1 MRARRVRWHLTRRRL
16 QRDEDTSQAPRAICG
31 CYHHRTSAV
40 RNSRIAR
47 EMTMIVP
54 SVCGIGIGWSRQ
66 GVDGLV
72 CINSRCE
79 SVTGIASL
87 CVRQAGTPLGS
98 AAPVREVLVKEM
110 DETVTGL
117 IHAWN
122 GGDAGAGTRLFSR
135 IYGELRSIARSTR
148 RRRPEQGDETLDTTA
163 LIHEVY
169 LRLAGADELTV
180 QNRGHFFA
188 VAVRAARQIVSNH
201 ARDAQTLK
209 RGGRA
214 VTETI
219 DGLAGQQL
227 ASPTPDDDRAEQIS
241 TLEDALQ
248 QLERLHPRPCRV
260 VECRYFGGL
269 SITDTA
275 LALGISEATV
285 KRDWVLAQ
293 AWLHRALR
301 ADGASHA
308 E

>member
-1 MRARRVRWHLTRRRL
+1 MIARVRRPP
-16 QRDEDTSQAPRAICG
+16 E
-31 CYHHRTSAV
+31 
-40 RNSRIAR
+40 
-47 EMTMIVP
+47 IV
-54 SVCGIGIGWSRQ
+54 WSRQ
-66 GVDGLV
+66 GADGLA
-72 CINSRCE
+72 CPERRCE
-79 SVTGIASL
+79 SVAGIAS
-87 CVRQAGTPLGS
+87 CCCWQAGAAHDS
-98 AAPVREVLVKEM
+98 ADPVCEVLVKEI

-122 GGDAGAGTRLFSR
+122 AGDTDAGTRLFSR
-135 IYGELRSIARSTR
+135 VYAELRSIARSTR

-188 VAVRAARQIVSNH
+188 VAVRAARQIVSNS

-219 DGLAGQQL
+219 DGLAAQHL
-227 ASPTPDDDRAEQIS
+227 ASPVLDDDRAEQIS
-241 TLEDALQ
+241 TLENALQ

-285 KRDWVLAQ
+285 KRDWALAQ

-301 ADGASHA
+301 ADGASDA
-308 E
+308 D